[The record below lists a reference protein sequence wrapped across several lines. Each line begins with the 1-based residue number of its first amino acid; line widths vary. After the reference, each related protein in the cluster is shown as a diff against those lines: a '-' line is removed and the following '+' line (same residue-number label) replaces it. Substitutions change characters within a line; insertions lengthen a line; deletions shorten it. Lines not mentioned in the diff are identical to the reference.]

1 MTEQRNR
8 PLTDAERGL
17 VRWMLERGTADAKQ
31 YLDQLALAEVT
42 PWRCPCGC
50 ATIHFQIRGY
60 AEPPPGID
68 TLGNFVTREGDHQTG
83 AFIYSSGG
91 LLRGIEVY
99 GLTGDAPHVLPRPEE
114 LRDLESARPG

>member
-1 MTEQRNR
+1 MTDEHNR

-17 VRWMLERGTADAKQ
+17 VRWMLEHGTADAKQ
-31 YLDQLALAEVT
+31 YLDQLELVEVT
-42 PWRCPCGC
+42 PWKCTCGC

-60 AEPPPGID
+60 DEPPPGIVS
-68 TLGNFVTREGDHQTG
+68 LGYFVTGEGDHQAG

-99 GLTGDAPHVLPRPEE
+99 GLTGDAPRALPRPEE
-114 LRDLESARPG
+114 LRVFESKTIG